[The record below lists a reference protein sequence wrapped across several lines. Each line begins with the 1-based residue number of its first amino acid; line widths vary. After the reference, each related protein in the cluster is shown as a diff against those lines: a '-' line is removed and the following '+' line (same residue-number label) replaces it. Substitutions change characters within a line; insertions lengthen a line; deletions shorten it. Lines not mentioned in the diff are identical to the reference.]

1 MCNNFD
7 IELNHIQNI
16 WKKHLLASL
25 PQKSQSALIDLKVP
39 LDAFKKEKVLRAPSP
54 NTAKMM
60 QINAKIV
67 IHYRHGSSSRSSS
80 ENC

>member
-16 WKKHLLASL
+16 WKKRLLASL

-39 LDAFKKEKVLRAPSP
+39 LGAFKKEKVLRAPSP